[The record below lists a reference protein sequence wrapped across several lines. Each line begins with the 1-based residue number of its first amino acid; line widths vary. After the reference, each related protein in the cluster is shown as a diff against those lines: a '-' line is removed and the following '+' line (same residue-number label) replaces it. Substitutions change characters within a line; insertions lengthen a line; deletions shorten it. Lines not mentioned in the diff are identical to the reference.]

1 MKSVDGIGLLPCPPF
16 QRLHVEAQWV
26 YLYPAESSPVLDL
39 TYPNSGA
46 AVSEQRAGRPPFW
59 QKITLRPSHGISVQ
73 HPVAVPLRW
82 LLDCHPAERLV
93 IEGSPTMRLD
103 PWYGGAWMVLEEA
116 EAAFRETEAL
126 LRKSITS

>member
-93 IEGSPTMRLD
+93 IEGPPTMELD
-103 PWYGGAWMVLEEA
+103 YLPDLVVPEEA
-116 EAAFRETEAL
+116 ALRETEAL
-126 LRKSITS
+126 FRKRITS